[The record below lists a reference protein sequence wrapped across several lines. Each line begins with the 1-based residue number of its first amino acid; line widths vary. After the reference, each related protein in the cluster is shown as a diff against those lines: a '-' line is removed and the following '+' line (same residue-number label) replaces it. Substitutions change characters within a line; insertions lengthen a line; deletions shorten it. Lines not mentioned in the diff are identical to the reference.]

1 MNNITQ
7 LFLLSTLGSVV
18 ALVGGVIFLYNKK
31 WSQALEKHSI
41 PFAAGVLIT
50 VALVGLLP
58 EAVELVNEHAYTIVL
73 LTFLAT
79 YVFEHIFFD
88 LHHHHEESSHHH
100 QHHKSSVPLVIIGD
114 TIHNFIDG
122 ITIGVSFLLA
132 PGLGLITAISTFLHE
147 VPHEVGDFG
156 ILLKAGWHRKNIII
170 VNLIS
175 ASVTII
181 GAFLV
186 FYLNVGDSIV
196 GTMLAVAA
204 GIFLYLGASDF
215 LPSIEKESSSKMQA
229 IFPLLLGAI
238 IMMAALLL
246 IPHSQPSGPQEFD
259 SFANLYS
266 NK

>member
-1 MNNITQ
+1 MSNVIQ
-7 LFLLSTLGSVV
+7 LLLLSSLGSVV
-18 ALVGGVIFLYNKK
+18 ALVGGVFFLYNKK
-31 WSQALEKHSI
+31 WSKSLEKHST

-50 VALVGLLP
+50 VALIGLLP

-88 LHHHHEESSHHH
+88 LHHHHEEGSHRHHH
-100 QHHKSSVPLVIIGD
+100 ESSVPLVIIGD

-156 ILLKAGWHRKNIII
+156 ILLKAGWHRKKIII

-186 FYLNVGDSIV
+186 FYLNVGDNII
-196 GTMLAVAA
+196 GTMLAVAS

-215 LPSIEKESSSKMQA
+215 LPSIEKESKSKMQA
-229 IFPLLLGAI
+229 IFPLLLGAF

-246 IPHSQPSGPQEFD
+246 IPHSHPDQSQEFN
-259 SFANLYS
+259 SLANLYG